1 MQGKLWK
8 LIPEAILQRCIKVS
22 DEAPTD
28 LKSNLRRAYSKFTP
42 EDIEEC
48 VRQKEYKGVLFALCF
63 FHSLIVGRKRFGPQ
77 ARLSTEE

>member
-1 MQGKLWK
+1 MPNKESDLQIQGFD
-8 LIPEAILQRCIKVS
+8 RS
-22 DEAPTD
+22 D